1 MQIMANFT
9 SSMVQ
14 YLDARQ
20 KWASLAELQANTD
33 ILMPNGF
40 IAYCEAE
47 MIGISLQLQT

>member
-1 MQIMANFT
+1 MANFT

-47 MIGISLQLQT
+47 TIGISLQLQT